1 MLSTSYFWNLSRKIY
16 KHRNFREDKRAFVF
30 FCKACANKRLFQ
42 ELYDYF
48 DAYAP
53 MRNFLTEKDRDFQ
66 EIMTRVFF
74 FKNSTMRERL
84 NALEHHFDILRT
96 MFTDRKSVV

>member
-30 FCKACANKRLFQ
+30 FCKACANKGLFQ

-48 DAYAP
+48 DDYTP
-53 MRNFLTEKDRDFQ
+53 KKTG
-66 EIMTRVFF
+66 T
-74 FKNSTMRERL
+74 S
-84 NALEHHFDILRT
+84 
-96 MFTDRKSVV
+96 RKS